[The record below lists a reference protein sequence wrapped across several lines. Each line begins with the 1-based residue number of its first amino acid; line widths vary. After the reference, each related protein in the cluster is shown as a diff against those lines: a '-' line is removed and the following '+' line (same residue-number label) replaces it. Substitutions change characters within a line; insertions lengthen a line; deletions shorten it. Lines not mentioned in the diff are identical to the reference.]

1 MNNTIE
7 CNKCKQEFALSPGLF
22 SSLDDGDLHV
32 DFLSCPFCNEKY
44 LFFSS
49 DTEMRE
55 LVRRRQRIADQ
66 IKAGHAKHF
75 KKKTLDGYMREMD
88 KIRAKQKEIYPPLK
102 ERGQALLDKRYGK
115 EDAGAEPI

>member
-7 CNKCKQEFALSPGLF
+7 CNKCKREFVLSTDLF

-32 DFLSCPFCNEKY
+32 DFFSCPFCSEKH

-49 DTEMRE
+49 DTEMQE
-55 LVRRRQRIADQ
+55 LVRSRQRIADQ
-66 IKAGHAKHF
+66 IKAGYAKHF

-88 KIRAKQKEIYPPLK
+88 KIRAKQKEIYPRLK

-115 EDAGAEPI
+115 EDAGAELI